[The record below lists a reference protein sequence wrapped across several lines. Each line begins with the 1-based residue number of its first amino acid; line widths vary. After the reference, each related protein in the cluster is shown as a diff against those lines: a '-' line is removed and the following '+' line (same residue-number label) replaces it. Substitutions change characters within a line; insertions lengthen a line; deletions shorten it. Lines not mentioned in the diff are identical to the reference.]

1 MMSYVKSRVA
11 RDIRKTS
18 LQQKNL
24 TDGEVNAIAK
34 SLEQIQYEFT
44 NDPNMVEFV
53 PSSDELVL
61 AIADRQNLC
70 PNPSVPE
77 GVAEATPPPLCHSSS
92 MLSKYW
98 IP

>member
-1 MMSYVKSRVA
+1 MSRVA

-24 TDGEVNAIAK
+24 TNGEVDAIAK

-44 NDPNMVEFV
+44 NDPNMAEFV
-53 PSSDELVL
+53 PTSEELTL
-61 AIADRQNLC
+61 AIADT
-70 PNPSVPE
+70 PKSSVPE

-92 MLSKYW
+92 MLS
-98 IP
+98 